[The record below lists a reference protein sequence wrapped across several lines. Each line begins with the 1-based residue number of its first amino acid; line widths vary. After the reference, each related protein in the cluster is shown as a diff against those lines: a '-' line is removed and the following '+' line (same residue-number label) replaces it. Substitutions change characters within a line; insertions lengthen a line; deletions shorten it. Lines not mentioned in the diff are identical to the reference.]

1 MAGQWGAVVS
11 TYKRGQRKE
20 NQWTIDKVVVAESS
34 LRYCNVNRLVLG
46 VGTYNA
52 SQLAA
57 SGVAYL
63 QNGLLSSHRDLVST
77 A

>member
-1 MAGQWGAVVS
+1 M
-11 TYKRGQRKE
+11 
-20 NQWTIDKVVVAESS
+20 AESS
-34 LRYCNVNRLVLG
+34 LRYCNVNRLVLGLMKG

-63 QNGLLSSHRDLVST
+63 QNGLLSSQRDPVST